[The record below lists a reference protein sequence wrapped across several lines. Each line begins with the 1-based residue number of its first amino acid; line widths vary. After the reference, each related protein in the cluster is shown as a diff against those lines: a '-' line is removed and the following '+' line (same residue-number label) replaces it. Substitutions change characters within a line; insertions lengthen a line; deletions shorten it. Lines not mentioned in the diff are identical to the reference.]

1 MFWGRQMRES
11 FSRKAFIPII
21 NSTFYY
27 VTICIFSLKF
37 PNVSIFIQLAIV
49 GDKAFSING
58 AVIKRHSGHW
68 LPVSPLHT
76 QLPTWSK
83 RYLSSQQNPG
93 QRPQKQMSIPPKS
106 PGCFLREGVAIIYEM
121 QTMYLWG
128 TVIYSPVW
136 EFYGCCG
143 YHARRKACHHR
154 TWHMTARSWWAPWLW
169 VIWNLDEEYCT
180 GVAVSKLLIINSFK
194 NKSIW
199 VLVEVQQGK
208 NLTVSVRMP
217 IWHFCGCGVGQQ
229 LQLQFNP

>member
-1 MFWGRQMRES
+1 MVLWSKGTLATGYQSPLYTHSSQLGPRGICPVSKIQDNAPKSRCQSPQNHQGVFWG
-11 FSRKAFIPII
+11 KG
-21 NSTFYY
+21 
-27 VTICIFSLKF
+27 L
-37 PNVSIFIQLAIV
+37 
-49 GDKAFSING
+49 
-58 AVIKRHSGHW
+58 
-68 LPVSPLHT
+68 
-76 QLPTWSK
+76 
-83 RYLSSQQNPG
+83 LS
-93 QRPQKQMSIPPKS
+93 
-106 PGCFLREGVAIIYEM
+106 IIYEM

-136 EFYGCCG
+136 EFYGCSG

-154 TWHMTARSWWAPWLW
+154 TWHMTARSWWAPWLR